1 MKEMSTTATDI
12 LVIDD
17 HPIVLDGI
25 RTMLKDEDSFR
36 IAGTARNAAEALS
49 FLEHNIPDII
59 LLDISLPDMDGLQLC
74 QKIRTTNKKS
84 KIIGLTS
91 FNEAGMIS
99 SLLQRGGNGYL
110 LKNMERSELIRAMK
124 TVLGGKIFLSDAA
137 NETILAQFQNQKAA
151 MEEGPLLTRREKEIL
166 MMLADGLKGP
176 EIAEKL
182 FLSPLTVETHRKNL
196 CKKLNANSVQM
207 LLKVAR
213 ERRII

>member
-1 MKEMSTTATDI
+1 
-12 LVIDD
+12 
-17 HPIVLDGI
+17 
-25 RTMLKDEDSFR
+25 MLKDETTFR
-36 IAGTARNAAEALS
+36 IAGTAKNAAEALS

-110 LKNMERSELIRAMK
+110 LKNMERSELIRAMQ

-137 NETILAQFQNQKAA
+137 NESILAQFQNQKPPT
-151 MEEGPLLTRREKEIL
+151 EEGPLLTRREKEIL

-213 ERRII
+213 ERKIIS